1 MVSQDSLTKL
11 IVVSIK
17 VPCPPGSNSLE
28 FKPASGDGSTQAT
41 IELRACSDFTEYAA
55 SVQYFN
61 SGSKL
66 QTLQDFTG
74 QPKVF
79 AVGPNDVRKHWSIRH
94 ICDSYGAVA

>member
-1 MVSQDSLTKL
+1 MVSQDNLTKP
-11 IVVSIK
+11 IVVSTK
-17 VPCPPGSNSLE
+17 LPCPPNPHALD

-41 IELRACSDFTEYAA
+41 IELRACSEFTEYAA

-74 QPKVF
+74 QPMVF
-79 AVGPNDVRKHWSIRH
+79 AVGHNDVRKRSIRH
-94 ICDSYGAVA
+94 LYD